1 MKDTEGT
8 SEVKQKGWEGSWEG
22 DRKEMGLT
30 GRDGAESD
38 EHGEDKETE

>member
-1 MKDTEGT
+1 MGGRQGE
-8 SEVKQKGWEGSWEG
+8 E
-22 DRKEMGLT
+22 EMGLI